1 MGNFWLDQIA
11 DDAQMK
17 KNLYNSDYPPYSF
30 RAGRL
35 CYDNDLRPPHQNNKV
50 KRYLPKK
57 NLDYRRSTRWPVMWS
72 MAFQRWYWMKNGRS
86 TVAWSKKCF
95 KNWRRVGNFG
105 NRIQMKAK
113 QEIPRIV
120 SMNRMC
126 DSTSLARPA
135 SVTVSRRGQFFT
147 TSKNKPP
154 AEQQRMP
161 RAFAT
166 CYPSLASALHP
177 YLLLIV
183 VILWTIPHQYA
194 SET

>member
-95 KNWRRVGNFG
+95 KNWRRVSNFG

-113 QEIPRIV
+113 
-120 SMNRMC
+120 
-126 DSTSLARPA
+126 
-135 SVTVSRRGQFFT
+135 
-147 TSKNKPP
+147 
-154 AEQQRMP
+154 
-161 RAFAT
+161 
-166 CYPSLASALHP
+166 
-177 YLLLIV
+177 
-183 VILWTIPHQYA
+183 
-194 SET
+194 